1 MLGRSFLVRI
11 IFRTT
16 FASGSVPRLA
26 MAILTFPATA
36 GLDGIDRAHDLS
48 SSSSDASCAT
58 DDKRINWTEMVAD
71 TQAAI

>member
-1 MLGRSFLVRI
+1 
-11 IFRTT
+11 
-16 FASGSVPRLA
+16 